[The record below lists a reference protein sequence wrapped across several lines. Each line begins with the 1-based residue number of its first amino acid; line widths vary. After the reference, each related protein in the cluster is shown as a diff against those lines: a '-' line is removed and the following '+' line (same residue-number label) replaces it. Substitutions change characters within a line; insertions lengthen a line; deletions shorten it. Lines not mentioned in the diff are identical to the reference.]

1 MLPILHTL
9 CIVGALYTF
18 SGEEGGG
25 EGTALPAAREETTSE
40 RKMRFQEVRTLTP
53 EHGSFA
59 SPTFFGEPLYLFL
72 SFS

>member
-9 CIVGALYTF
+9 CIVGAFYTF
-18 SGEEGGG
+18 SGEEGEG
-25 EGTALPAAREETTSE
+25 EGTALPATREETTSE

-53 EHGSFA
+53 EQMGA
-59 SPTFFGEPLYLFL
+59 SLVQHPLMSPL